1 MDWVDAEGGR
11 PARQDEDL
19 EKMRLWNF
27 SSCAQQLLL
36 EDAGSKR
43 LARGKAHVKSRPEP
57 EGSSVDPEETYE
69 RHRVRIFNY
78 FRRCGVPPYASE
90 DLTQGVF
97 VVLLETLRRFDP
109 DRGTLDAFLFGIARN
124 LRRAWGRTVSRGPAA
139 SEQAA
144 IGGSS
149 HEDVLA
155 VREAIQRLPEEQR
168 EAIILREFHGYSY
181 EVIAQLQ
188 GVALGTV
195 RSRLARGRETLVKLL
210 RAD

>member
-1 MDWVDAEGGR
+1 VTVR
-11 PARQDEDL
+11 NL
-19 EKMRLWNF
+19 EKMRLTWNF
-27 SSCAQQLLL
+27 LSSPQQLPLQ
-36 EDAGSKR
+36 DAGCEQ
-43 LARGKAHVKSRPEP
+43 LQRGETHVKSPEP
-57 EGSSVDPEETYE
+57 EGASVDPEETYE
-69 RHRVRIFNY
+69 RHRVKIFNY

-97 VVLLETLRRFDP
+97 VVLLENLRRFDP
-109 DRGTLDAFLFGIARN
+109 DRGPLDAFLFGIARN

-139 SEQAA
+139 SDQVA
-144 IGGSS
+144 IAGSP
-149 HEDVLA
+149 HEDVMA

-168 EAIILREFHGYSY
+168 EAIILREFHGHSY